1 MSNGMMFEAPSLDL
15 NGPLKAED
23 TLQTEGTGLTD
34 NSVAS
39 YTKTRHVDVV
49 VFNGVDV
56 ALEEGRVEISDLAH
70 TGSHSHL
77 LSESLHSHSEV
88 SALAPDATRTLRFSQ
103 TELGF
108 NDKASVAWRLHEP
121 YFQSSVIW
129 THCTHDASGRKERDY
144 SISLVVDLEGHRLL
158 ATSESA
164 GDSDNIGWVGGLEYK
179 SDETDALATV
189 TVRLYLVKIGKREK
203 QRRQDEL
210 ARNCVFDVCTMDMM
224 FDHEED
230 TTVQP
235 MMVGAAPGKSYDVKT
250 YGPHDFPE
258 LHPDMGLIDRTTNSA
273 MCFSGGGSRALS
285 CAWGAMRALHDLG
298 AMKRIRYQSCV
309 SGGNWACGAYAF
321 HDRTKVSDEE
331 FLGGDVLYTP
341 ANDAG
346 AKHSLSMAKLKKL
359 SSKTMGS
366 AASKAGFKDAEF
378 AVGGMSQ
385 LMEEMVK
392 NIFVKE
398 LKENFW
404 NEAVADRFLR
414 PFGINP
420 DAVMTW
426 NEETKACVLKR
437 HPDAVLAVQNSDT
450 PFLVSNSTL
459 MAPSAFV
466 PVPSADLLTY
476 AVFESTPLTVGVPTP
491 QTDVT
496 YAKDSRTA
504 IFWSHL
510 TEKEFPVAGG
520 AVEPIG
526 HNTKFLDRD
535 TVAVGLPYTLQK
547 TVGNSSAAF
556 AGQSSLSKTFSW
568 MVARAS
574 YQCYEEKDGNT
585 HPMLEDNPGS
595 PQNGTWAFGDGGQFD
610 NFGLTSMLRRKV
622 ENIVVCMNT
631 PTNMSCTRR
640 STPPVDITQE
650 RVAPAKAQKVK
661 DLKDGEKATGV
672 SDKDGDM
679 LDTTFAAFFGFES
692 SSSAGAVY
700 AGIQCFKEEDLWTV
714 VKQLQDAAEAHEPV
728 IAQMD
733 DMQVLANPHTGVEAY
748 TANITWCYNSKGHV
762 PGRSVAGMS
771 ADEKQQAWDE
781 IRDKGFNQ
789 YMDDDTFGRYFNNNI
804 TTFNNFPCYE
814 TAGQNRVKV
823 MGFEVPISFVGYTN
837 SEVNLVAEYHCWQ
850 LYKFLTTNE
859 KGKVVL
865 TRLRGDNQTFSAPV
879 VSFTA
884 TAKKSGTKAKRT
896 STKKKVKTGEKSSKT
911 KVTKKKKPAKDE
923 KSGLGKSTR
932 STASRAS
939 LNMSQSLSASVKKD
953 GKAKKKSGTK

>member
-1 MSNGMMFEAPSLDL
+1 M
-15 NGPLKAED
+15 AEKKHPID
-23 TLQTEGTGLTD
+23 
-34 NSVAS
+34 
-39 YTKTRHVDVV
+39 VDIA

-70 TGSHSHL
+70 TGSHSNL
-77 LSESLHSHSEV
+77 LSESLLTQSNV
-88 SALAPDATRTLRFSQ
+88 TPLSADATRTLGFSQ
-103 TELGF
+103 SELGF
-108 NDKASVAWRLHEP
+108 NDKASVAWCLEQP
-121 YFQSSVIW
+121 YFHATVGW
-129 THCTHDASGRKERDY
+129 KHCTHDASGKTAQDY
-144 SISLVVDLEGHRLL
+144 SISLVIDLKGHRLF

-164 GDSDNIGWVGGLEYK
+164 GDSDNIGWVGGLEYR
-179 SDETDALATV
+179 SDDWGPTKV
-189 TVRLYLVKIGKREK
+189 VVRLYLVKIGKKEK
-203 QRRQDEL
+203 QRRQEEL
-210 ARNCVFDVCTMDMM
+210 KEKHIFDICTMDMH
-224 FDHEED
+224 FEPSDNVVVSPP
-230 TTVQP
+230 TTLHANAKEQ
-235 MMVGAAPGKSYDVKT
+235 SYKVKT
-250 YGPHDFPE
+250 YGPYVCPE

-346 AKHSLSMAKLKKL
+346 AKHSLTMSKLKVL
-359 SSKTMGS
+359 STKTMGS
-366 AASKAGFKDAEF
+366 AAARGAYNVKDGEFLAE
-378 AVGGMSQ
+378 GMSQ

-392 NIFVKE
+392 NLFVKE

-404 NEAVADRFLR
+404 NEAVADRFLK

-420 DAVMTW
+420 DAVITW
-426 NEETKACVLKR
+426 NEETKACILKR

-450 PFLVSNSTL
+450 PFFVSNCTL
-459 MAPSAFV
+459 VAPSALV

-491 QTDVT
+491 LRHMSYADESFSFKHFGEEVT
-496 YAKDSRTA
+496 EVVY
-504 IFWSHL
+504 
-510 TEKEFPVAGG
+510 PVAGG

-526 HNTKFLDRD
+526 YNTKFLDKN
-535 TVAVGLPYTLQK
+535 TVAVGTPYSLQK
-547 TVGNSSAAF
+547 IVGNSSACF
-556 AGQSSLSKTFSW
+556 AGVAALHEPTAW
-568 MVARAS
+568 AVARAD
-574 YQCYEEKDGNT
+574 YQCFQPDG
-585 HPMLEDNPGS
+585 PSVSPVLEDNLGC
-595 PQNGTWAFGDGGQFD
+595 PQKDSWAFGDGGMFD

-672 SDKDGDM
+672 SDAEGAM
-679 LDTTFAAFFGFES
+679 LDTTFTAFFGFES

-714 VKQLQDAAEAHEPV
+714 VKQLQDAAQANEPV

-733 DMQVLANPHTGVEAY
+733 DMQVLANPQTGVEAY
-748 TANITWCYNSKGHV
+748 TANITWCYNSKCLV
-762 PGRSVAGMS
+762 PGKSVAGMS

-789 YMDDDTFGRYFNNNI
+789 YMGDETFGRYFNDSVAN
-804 TTFNNFPCYE
+804 FNNFPCYE
-814 TAGQNRVKV
+814 TADQDK
-823 MGFEVPISFVGYTN
+823 MKILGFEVPNSFVGYTN
-837 SEVNLVAEYHCWQ
+837 AEVNLVAEYHCWQ

-865 TRLRGDNQTFSAPV
+865 TRLRGDNQTFSAPKAAFAPPV
-879 VSFTA
+879 TPQKEVPLGSDKKKKKKTKKTLKVAKKPASKENALGQSTNSVAAGSKKTAKSA
-884 TAKKSGTKAKRT
+884 TAKTKAPKKG
-896 STKKKVKTGEKSSKT
+896 STTAAT
-911 KVTKKKKPAKDE
+911 K
-923 KSGLGKSTR
+923 
-932 STASRAS
+932 AS
-939 LNMSQSLSASVKKD
+939 
-953 GKAKKKSGTK
+953 KKSA